1 MEFKIHLLPA
11 DRVSQ
16 SGRGSKGFGGAQR
29 GPSPHPHY
37 KVKFPVPGSFFHTVS
52 RVGEPESRLSFA
64 IAHQG
69 HGGGGG
75 GGRGAIP
82 HPGHATTF
90 KMGEGGCTCKTNC
103 ILLLPSS
110 RFVGHQKCNNKECW
124 GRKRDFIQRKNHGN
138 LFAENHDLTLRIHKM
153 FQSSVSFAPH
163 MFITF
168 TRSSYLPDHANHLPE
183 IRKTLNP
190 KWVITVSHQGWYRYI
205 ELPGQLKSL
214 SKSEASLLRYEQLN
228 TPLFPSVPALPK
240 MHPHPSRS
248 FVWV

>member
-1 MEFKIHLLPA
+1 
-11 DRVSQ
+11 
-16 SGRGSKGFGGAQR
+16 
-29 GPSPHPHY
+29 
-37 KVKFPVPGSFFHTVS
+37 
-52 RVGEPESRLSFA
+52 
-64 IAHQG
+64 
-69 HGGGGG
+69 
-75 GGRGAIP
+75 
-82 HPGHATTF
+82 
-90 KMGEGGCTCKTNC
+90 MGEGGCTCKTNC

-168 TRSSYLPDHANHLPE
+168 TRSSYLPDHANHL
-183 IRKTLNP
+183 
-190 KWVITVSHQGWYRYI
+190 
-205 ELPGQLKSL
+205 GQLKRL

>member
-1 MEFKIHLLPA
+1 MEERKE
-11 DRVSQ
+11 
-16 SGRGSKGFGGAQR
+16 

-37 KVKFPVPGSFFHTVS
+37 KVKFPGSFFHPTVR
-52 RVGEPESRLSFA
+52 RVGESGSRPTFA

-69 HGGGGG
+69 HG

-138 LFAENHDLTLRIHKM
+138 LFAENHDLSLRIHKM

-228 TPLFPSVPALPK
+228 SPLFPSVPALPK

>member
-1 MEFKIHLLPA
+1 
-11 DRVSQ
+11 
-16 SGRGSKGFGGAQR
+16 
-29 GPSPHPHY
+29 
-37 KVKFPVPGSFFHTVS
+37 
-52 RVGEPESRLSFA
+52 
-64 IAHQG
+64 
-69 HGGGGG
+69 
-75 GGRGAIP
+75 
-82 HPGHATTF
+82 
-90 KMGEGGCTCKTNC
+90 MGEGGCTCKTNC

-138 LFAENHDLTLRIHKM
+138 LFAENHDLSLRIHKM

-248 FVWV
+248 FVWVWHSALCAQNGWLALPSLPTVQQPELAHFFTFCKDCAVKTQDCSCHQNFIKARVIGNIEILSLNWNQLHLTHLNHYSIYKGKMQ

>member
-1 MEFKIHLLPA
+1 MEFKIHLLQA

-16 SGRGSKGFGGAQR
+16 SGRLFTKQDEGQKALEER
-29 GPSPHPHY
+29 KEGPSPHPHY
-37 KVKFPVPGSFFHTVS
+37 KVNFPVPGSFFHPTVS
-52 RVGEPESRLSFA
+52 RIGESESRLTFA

-110 RFVGHQKCNNKECW
+110 RFVEHQKCNNKECW

-168 TRSSYLPDHANHLPE
+168 TRSSYLPDHANHLPK

-190 KWVITVSHQGWYRYI
+190 KWAITVSHQGRY
-205 ELPGQLKSL
+205 
-214 SKSEASLLRYEQLN
+214 A
-228 TPLFPSVPALPK
+228 
-240 MHPHPSRS
+240 
-248 FVWV
+248 